1 MTAVS
6 WKFLAIADDSDE
18 SPTAVMLAG
27 LRARAVGAGLVILCV
42 VEPRAFSQWIAVSAE
57 MRREA
62 REEAEALAAG
72 LAARVEAETG
82 IVPEI
87 VVREGDLRSEI
98 KRLLD
103 QDLAIKVLVLGA
115 GAGRGGPGPLVASL
129 ARGVK
134 FSSRPLPVLV
144 VPGAMTLAELQAI
157 T

>member
-1 MTAVS
+1 MTTVA

-18 SPTAVMLAG
+18 APTAVMLAG

-57 MRREA
+57 MLRQSRQ
-62 REEAEALAAG
+62 EAEALAAG
-72 LAARVEAETG
+72 LAARVKAETG
-82 IVPEI
+82 ITAEI
-87 VVREGDLRSEI
+87 VVREGETRSEI
-98 KRLLD
+98 QRLLD
-103 QDLAIKVLVLGA
+103 DDLAIKVLVLGA
-115 GAGRGGPGPLVASL
+115 GSGRGGPGPLVSSL

-134 FSSRPLPVLV
+134 FSNRPVPVLV